1 METIK
6 KTDIIYLPLSS
17 IKPYDK
23 NNRKHNETQVERI
36 AKSIKEFGFNQP
48 IVVDEDNTILVG
60 HGRLEASIKLRLK
73 EVPVLKLK
81 GLKESQKKAYRILDN
96 KLQNDSEWDFDNVNL
111 ELDFLEDDGFDL
123 KEWGLDEL
131 RLGGEDDEVV
141 EDEFEESE
149 QTEIYIKLGDL
160 IELGRHRVLCG
171 DSTKSEDLQQLFNG
185 KVADLILTDP
195 PYGVNHIGGTKDP
208 RRPTHRTGGVVTNDN
223 LGEEGTYNLVH
234 SSLDLQSDNSK
245 KGAVAYIASP
255 PGTLLP
261 YFIKAM
267 GTNFIFRHSLA
278 WVKNAFVF
286 GGCDYHYRHEMI
298 LYGWKDDGAH
308 YFTEDRKQDSVF
320 EFDRGDKQIA
330 HPTSKPL
337 GLFGKLIS
345 NSSKANE
352 IVSDP
357 FLGSGTT
364 LIACEQLNRTCY
376 GIEIEPKY
384 CQVII
389 DRYHKYCEDNN
400 KKFDCKINGE
410 PYFG

>member
-208 RRPTHRTGGVVTNDN
+208 R
-223 LGEEGTYNLVH
+223 
-234 SSLDLQSDNSK
+234 
-245 KGAVAYIASP
+245 
-255 PGTLLP
+255 
-261 YFIKAM
+261 
-267 GTNFIFRHSLA
+267 
-278 WVKNAFVF
+278 
-286 GGCDYHYRHEMI
+286 
-298 LYGWKDDGAH
+298 
-308 YFTEDRKQDSVF
+308 DRKSV
-320 EFDRGDKQIA
+320 
-330 HPTSKPL
+330 
-337 GLFGKLIS
+337 
-345 NSSKANE
+345 
-352 IVSDP
+352 V
-357 FLGSGTT
+357 
-364 LIACEQLNRTCY
+364 
-376 GIEIEPKY
+376 
-384 CQVII
+384 
-389 DRYHKYCEDNN
+389 
-400 KKFDCKINGE
+400 
-410 PYFG
+410 